1 MPLFLMAEPTT
12 DRITLSAQGDLQPG
26 GEEIE
31 VTVSIEGSQVYTGYE
46 MDITLPE
53 GIELNY
59 YDGEPDASM
68 YTDDDCIY
76 PYTKDRKTGVKTFSH
91 TITTSYNAVA
101 ERTIRA
107 ACMPSG
113 KAVFTAQ
120 SGKILTIY
128 LKATPYAKPGAAK
141 LQLSNCKLAV
151 WDETTMQATGYVP
164 EQTVIAGV
172 SVGNNATVPVSV
184 SSDAK
189 WGTLMLPFA
198 TELPQGIEAYSCN
211 SNDTQDLILKPEK
224 SIEAFTPYIIYSEN
238 GFSENINGTVTD
250 YPKTDIVTQGYLKA
264 SVAQQTLT
272 QGYVLQKQNG
282 TVQFY
287 KVNSEAPVTVKV
299 GKCWVE
305 LPQQLASKSS
315 FGITIDNATATKALT
330 AAPNTTAAYHTISGV
345 KVREPQ
351 KGSVYI
357 HNGKKFTR

>member
-26 GEEIE
+26 GSE
-31 VTVSIEGSQVYTGYE
+31 VKVTLGIEGSRLYTGYE

-59 YDGEPDASM
+59 YKGSPDVS
-68 YTDDDCIY
+68 IFKSSGSVY
-76 PYTKDRKTGVKTFSH
+76 PYEEDRDENKTYTH

-101 ERTIRA
+101 ERTIRVSCFSA
-107 ACMPSG
+107 SNQE
-113 KAVFTAQ
+113 FTAK

-128 LKATPYAKPGAAK
+128 LKATPYAKPGAAE

-151 WDETTMQATGYVP
+151 WDEATMQTTGYVP
-164 EQTVIAGV
+164 VQTVIEGV

-250 YPKTDIVTQGYLKA
+250 YPETDIVTQGYLRA